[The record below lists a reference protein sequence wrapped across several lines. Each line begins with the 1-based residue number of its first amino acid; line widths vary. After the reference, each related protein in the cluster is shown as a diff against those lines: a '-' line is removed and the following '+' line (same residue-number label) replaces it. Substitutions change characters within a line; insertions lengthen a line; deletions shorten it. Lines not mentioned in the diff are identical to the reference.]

1 MHGSKQIEVYL
12 EDYRDIDLAD
22 VSNNHVIL
30 KSIQD
35 DLNQLRIPVK
45 KTTNKISVQKL
56 RDNLSKKL
64 PLMIQISLD
73 GYLEVVRSNR

>member
-12 EDYRDIDLAD
+12 EDYKDIDLAD

-45 KTTNKISVQKL
+45 KTTKKISVQKL

>member
-12 EDYRDIDLAD
+12 EDYKDIDLAD

-45 KTTNKISVQKL
+45 KTTNKISVQKM

>member
-56 RDNLSKKL
+56 RDNLSRKL